1 MNLIDRKQYLDWL
14 ISWKDSHVIKV
25 VSGVR
30 RSGKSK
36 LFEIYRSY
44 LRDHGITGDQ
54 VISLNF
60 EDLEFESLTS
70 YRALYL
76 TTFPPDFVPDKMNYL
91 FFWTEIQHV

>member
-44 LRDHGITGDQ
+44 LRDHGITPM
-54 VISLNF
+54 
-60 EDLEFESLTS
+60 DLLH
-70 YRALYL
+70 LL
-76 TTFPPDFVPDKMNYL
+76 
-91 FFWTEIQHV
+91 

>member
-54 VISLNF
+54 VISSTLKTWSSSRLRHI
-60 EDLEFESLTS
+60 EHST
-70 YRALYL
+70 
-76 TTFPPDFVPDKMNYL
+76 TTFPPDSSP
-91 FFWTEIQHV
+91 IR

>member
-36 LFEIYRSY
+36 
-44 LRDHGITGDQ
+44 
-54 VISLNF
+54 
-60 EDLEFESLTS
+60 
-70 YRALYL
+70 
-76 TTFPPDFVPDKMNYL
+76 PPLKRV
-91 FFWTEIQHV
+91 VCS

>member
-14 ISWKDSHVIKV
+14 VSWKDSHVIKV

-44 LRDHGITGDQ
+44 LRDHGITGDH
-54 VISLNF
+54 F
-60 EDLEFESLTS
+60 
-70 YRALYL
+70 
-76 TTFPPDFVPDKMNYL
+76 
-91 FFWTEIQHV
+91 